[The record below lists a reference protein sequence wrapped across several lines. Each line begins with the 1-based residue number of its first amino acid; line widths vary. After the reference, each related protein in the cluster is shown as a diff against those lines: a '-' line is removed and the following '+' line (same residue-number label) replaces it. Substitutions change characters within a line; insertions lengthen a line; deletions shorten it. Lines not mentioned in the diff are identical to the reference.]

1 MTDATTTTPT
11 KDIESRAKNKMNL
24 TEVAKATRKEALLR
38 QICDAFSGTQ
48 SPSLQLLLDRIR
60 RNEWLCYGDMLT
72 LSSTLWR
79 IKIDA
84 GEHGS
89 ANRKDVERIMM
100 EKKLQRRKNMLKTKL
115 KQQVFAQMTVNRI
128 KEKV

>member
-1 MTDATTTTPT
+1 MTDTTTTL
-11 KDIESRAKNKMNL
+11 KDMENRTKNKIKL
-24 TEVAKATRKEALLR
+24 AEVAKSTRNEALLR
-38 QICDAFSGTQ
+38 QICDAFCGTQ
-48 SPSLQLLLDRIR
+48 SPSLKLLLDRIR

-84 GEHGS
+84 GGHGPVTS
-89 ANRKDVERIMM
+89 KDLERAMM

-115 KQQVFAQMTVNRI
+115 KQKIVTEMTVNRI